1 MIWFIGIIVITA
13 ICIVIFN
20 KTSNYTIEGI
30 ALASWLIGLIIAV
43 TMVFFIIFAHCGV
56 GVTIE
61 QNRIEYE
68 SLCNRVEVIS
78 SDYEDVSKSDVI
90 KDVAEWNKNVYSY
103 KYWAYNPWTSW
114 FYSRRIADEL
124 KPIEK
129 DWAEVRE

>member
-1 MIWFIGIIVITA
+1 MILFIGAIVITA
-13 ICIVIFN
+13 TGIVIFN
-20 KTSNYTIEGI
+20 KTRNRTVESI

-43 TMVFFIIFAHCGV
+43 TMALFILFAHCGV
-56 GVTIE
+56 GTTIE

-78 SDYEDVSKSDVI
+78 SDYEDVSKSEVI
-90 KDVAEWNKNVYSY
+90 KDVAEWNKRVYSY

-114 FYSRRIADEL
+114 LYSRRIADEL